1 MKEIYDNYEGVYEK
15 YADSVFEELNVDER
29 LLCIQMAMDN
39 ACELLEKLVDC
50 AKESLESAKEKEKKE
65 KGGKKAEFS
74 VGRIGADI
82 GEEVSQGDVIARIFG
97 NV

>member
-1 MKEIYDNYEGVYEK
+1 MKEIYDNYEGVYAK

-50 AKESLESAKEKEKKE
+50 ASESLESAKKKE

-74 VGRIGADI
+74 VGKIGADI